1 MKDYDNSFN
10 GWIDKKMTLYKM
22 SSFTEP
28 YSQSKNKIKNG
39 IDLSNYATKSNL
51 KEALIHQNLA
61 DLANLKSDVDKLD
74 IDKLEITPADL
85 SELNNVLKN
94 DVVKNTVYDQLVK
107 KVNAIQTIDTSDL

>member
-1 MKDYDNSFN
+1 MKDYDDSFN
-10 GWIDKKMTLYKM
+10 SWINKKMTLYKM

-74 IDKLEITPADL
+74 IDKLETTPADL